1 MGSVSMH
8 PYAVLNFA
16 GASEGYTT
24 RAATE
29 GPPSVYCITIE
40 CPPKAIHEQ
49 RYIERPKTTR
59 VTTCFDDAL
68 PEERRPMLVVV
79 EVIYALE
86 YGKFCGM
93 LRKQGA
99 EGARMQF

>member
-1 MGSVSMH
+1 MGSVSML
-8 PYAVLNFA
+8 PYAVLSFA

-24 RAATE
+24 WAATD
-29 GPPSVYCITIE
+29 GLPSVYYITIE
-40 CPPKAIHEQ
+40 CPPEAIHEQ

-59 VTTCFDDAL
+59 VTTRFDDAL
-68 PEERRPMLVVV
+68 PEKRRPMLVVV

-93 LRKQGA
+93 LRK
-99 EGARMQF
+99 